1 MTPEIPLKK
10 QQEVLEVLAKIRSH
24 DDQAREWT
32 ETDLSNTIIIL
43 ISVAHSLA
51 WKNPDFCKLPD
62 SLKSTV
68 AVEFVENLKQS
79 VHLFTGIDPTKNTKT
94 DDPLDAD
101 HIEETEQETK

>member
-10 QQEVLEVLAKIRSH
+10 QQEVLEVLAKS
-24 DDQAREWT
+24 QLSNVTPQEWT

-51 WKNPDFCKLPD
+51 WKNLAYYKLPF
-62 SLKSTV
+62 SLKSALAT
-68 AVEFVENLKQS
+68 EFEKNLRQS
-79 VHLFTGIDPTKNTKT
+79 VHLFTGIDPTKGSKT

-101 HIEETEQETK
+101 HIEETELEGK

>member
-10 QQEVLEVLAKIRSH
+10 QQEVLDVLAKIRLCNMTPQ
-24 DDQAREWT
+24 DWT

-43 ISVAHSLA
+43 ASIAHSLA

-79 VHLFTGIDPTKNTKT
+79 VHLFTGIDPTKGSKT

-101 HIEETEQETK
+101 HIEETELEGK

>member
-10 QQEVLEVLAKIRSH
+10 QQEVLDVLAKIQLSNVTPR
-24 DDQAREWT
+24 DWT

-51 WKNPDFCKLPD
+51 WKNPAYYKLPF
-62 SLKSTV
+62 SLQSV
-68 AVEFVENLKQS
+68 LAGEFGKNLRQS
-79 VHLFTGIDPTKNTKT
+79 VHLFTGIDPTKNTIT

-101 HIEETEQETK
+101 HIEETAEGK

>member
-10 QQEVLEVLAKIRSH
+10 QQEVLDVLAKIQLSNVTPR
-24 DDQAREWT
+24 DWT

-51 WKNPDFCKLPD
+51 WKNPAYYKLPF
-62 SLKSTV
+62 SL
-68 AVEFVENLKQS
+68 QS
-79 VHLFTGIDPTKNTKT
+79 VLAGEFARNLRQSIHLFTGIDPTKNTIT